1 MARGLTRE
9 GGLLHYWFSLA
20 DEYIQHPCLP
30 SPALLPLRFPASWTA
45 IFAEAVAETAL
56 ESVMIVGFVGIMAR
70 LTKEFVA
77 PKYIEVARLAMWT
90 AVVFLSG
97 AATAGPK
104 RYLETSQL
112 FNIENPISEDWWG
125 WDRHGS
131 EWMVYQRAPF
141 FLDFICCYNSIVLF
155 FQKADAKTNAQKN
168 IYRLHVSNTIV
179 LCKSYLVLP

>member
-1 MARGLTRE
+1 M
-9 GGLLHYWFSLA
+9 
-20 DEYIQHPCLP
+20 
-30 SPALLPLRFPASWTA
+30 
-45 IFAEAVAETAL
+45 AETAL

-112 FNIENPISEDWWG
+112 FNIENPISEDW
-125 WDRHGS
+125 
-131 EWMVYQRAPF
+131 
-141 FLDFICCYNSIVLF
+141 
-155 FQKADAKTNAQKN
+155 
-168 IYRLHVSNTIV
+168 
-179 LCKSYLVLP
+179 